1 MRKGIGQYPMFVYG
15 LIILVLTLILALILF
30 GPRLDF
36 SFSPEKNEGYGSLD
50 INLMNYLR
58 TPVIIENLK
67 FSMMDLIAYSFS
79 NNDFTLL
86 QERTE
91 NIFKLAYQDEC
102 LWDISFELEG
112 DKKSFSNLNEVNFKG
127 ERAEFDSAIAVIPT
141 LDGKAINVRLK
152 EIC

>member
-36 SFSPEKNEGYGSLD
+36 SFSQEENEGYSSLD

-67 FSMMDLIAYSFS
+67 FSMTDLIAYSFS

-91 NIFKLAYQDEC
+91 NVFKLAYQDEC
-102 LWDISFELEG
+102 L
-112 DKKSFSNLNEVNFKG
+112 LN
-127 ERAEFDSAIAVIPT
+127 
-141 LDGKAINVRLK
+141 
-152 EIC
+152 

>member
-91 NIFKLAYQDEC
+91 LAYQDEC